1 MINNDDDGDVKLVAV
16 LPNVVL
22 AYDHTERRSSRQ
34 LPTLPEKLQITL
46 KHRNTSIVLR
56 QHTQHS
62 LHREFQ
68 LKYTHDSTCV
78 LKEKGGYVN
87 TWQYRLTT
95 ADDQPMRVI
104 QLKHK
109 DTRKPSY
116 R

>member
-1 MINNDDDGDVKLVAV
+1 MT
-16 LPNVVL
+16 P
-22 AYDHTERRSSRQ
+22 R
-34 LPTLPEKLQITL
+34 
-46 KHRNTSIVLR
+46 
-56 QHTQHS
+56 
-62 LHREFQ
+62 
-68 LKYTHDSTCV
+68 V